1 MEIAAAR
8 ICGGM
13 ERKYMQGKKFV
24 VILTAVLALC
34 LFLAG
39 CGDETETVQVT
50 SLRIGKDGSVTSD
63 IVEDFGKENYTLESL
78 EAMIR
83 DEAERY
89 NAGGSPNAVTLNSI
103 AMSEAEEGKVW
114 VTMQYAS
121 GADYMD
127 FNGVE
132 LFYGT
137 PAEAEAAG
145 FKLNVELI
153 GASDAG
159 SRIGREEMF
168 DMKTAHILIIRQSAQ
183 VSQVVLPE
191 KILYMSEGTQLAG
204 NKTATLPGPDEDADI
219 TWTGELTYILTK

>member
-1 MEIAAAR
+1 M
-8 ICGGM
+8 
-13 ERKYMQGKKFV
+13 
-24 VILTAVLALC
+24 
-34 LFLAG
+34 
-39 CGDETETVQVT
+39 QVT
-50 SLRIGKDGSVTSD
+50 SLQIGKDGSVTSD
-63 IVEDFGKENYTLESL
+63 IVEEFGKENYALESL
-78 EAMIR
+78 EAMILE
-83 DEAERY
+83 EAERY
-89 NAGGSPNAVTLNSI
+89 NAGGAEAVSLRNI
-103 AMSEAEEGKVW
+103 AMSEDEEGKVL

-121 GADYMD
+121 CNDYMN

-159 SRIGREEMF
+159 SRIGQAQIL
-168 DMKTAHILIIRQSAQ
+168 DMKNAHILIIRQSAQ

-191 KILYMSEGTQLAG
+191 KILYMSEGVQLAG
-204 NKTATLPGPDEDADI
+204 SRTATMPGPEEDADI

>member
-1 MEIAAAR
+1 
-8 ICGGM
+8 
-13 ERKYMQGKKFV
+13 MQGKKFG
-24 VILTAVLALC
+24 ILLAVLLALC
-34 LFLAG
+34 SFWAS

-50 SLRIGKDGSVTSD
+50 SLRIGRDGSVTSD

-83 DEAERY
+83 EEAEHY
-89 NAGGSPNAVTLNSI
+89 NAGSSPNAVTLESI
-103 AMSEAEEGKVW
+103 AMSETEEGKVL

-121 GADYMD
+121 SADYME

-145 FKLNVELI
+145 FQLNVELI

-159 SRIGREEMF
+159 SRIGQAQIL
-168 DMKTAHILIIRQSAQ
+168 DMKDAHLLIIRQSAQ
-183 VSQVVLPE
+183 VSQVILPG

-204 NKTATLPGPDEDADI
+204 NRTATLPGPDEDTDI
-219 TWTGELTYILTK
+219 TWMGELTYILTK

>member
-1 MEIAAAR
+1 
-8 ICGGM
+8 
-13 ERKYMQGKKFV
+13 MQGKRFGILLA
-24 VILTAVLALC
+24 VILALC
-34 LFLAG
+34 SFWSG

-63 IVEDFGKENYTLESL
+63 IVEDFGEENYALESL

-83 DEAERY
+83 EETERY
-89 NAGGSPNAVTLNSI
+89 NAGSSPNAVTLGSI
-103 AMSEAEEGKVW
+103 AMSETEEGKVL

-121 GADYMD
+121 SADYME

-145 FKLNVELI
+145 FQLNVELI

-159 SRIGREEMF
+159 SRIGQAQIL
-168 DMKTAHILIIRQSAQ
+168 DMKDAHILIIRQSAQ
-183 VSQVVLPE
+183 VSQIILPG

-204 NKTATLPGPDEDADI
+204 NRTATLPGPDEDTDI
-219 TWTGELTYILTK
+219 TWVGELTYILTK